1 MAADRTAAGDRGAT
15 AADTEPR
22 QRLLEDLLAWGAPR
36 PADDP
41 DLVADLRAELE
52 AGLATLGGDLAAA
65 AAGARQGRLLVSKS
79 GLDRLACDGWQ
90 RDPRPYTHS
99 WPNVRGTLT
108 HLAVE
113 QDWHEQRADVPAVV
127 VDRVWRAEATRR
139 PGDPS
144 SMSRWLNHLPADDAA
159 LLRTQVTDLL
169 TDFREV
175 WPLLPAHAVR
185 ARVERPVEVPL
196 AGGRVVLRGVPDLVL
211 LSPRRD
217 DRARTLVVDLKTGL
231 PRPEHD
237 RHELRFYALLV
248 ALAWGRLPFRWATYY
263 VTEGRAE
270 VESLRADTLRVTV
283 RRVLDGVT
291 QLVRLGAGTGDE
303 RLQGGSWCRFCA
315 REDDCEVGA
324 EARRLQAV
332 SQPTGMLAP

>member
-1 MAADRTAAGDRGAT
+1 MAAQRDTSSALAGA
-15 AADTEPR
+15 PR
-22 QRLLEDLLAWGAPR
+22 QRLLEDLLAWGGPR

-41 DLVADLRAELE
+41 TLVADLRTELE
-52 AGLATLGGDLAAA
+52 DGLARLGTGLATAAA
-65 AAGARQGRLLVSKS
+65 DARQGRLLVSKS
-79 GLDRLACDGWQ
+79 ALDRLACDGWQ
-90 RDPRPYTHS
+90 RDPKPYTHS

-113 QDWHEQRADVPAVV
+113 QDWHERRADVPTGV

-139 PGDPS
+139 PGDPAS
-144 SMSRWLNHLPADDAA
+144 LSAWLNRLPGDEAAA
-159 LLRTQVTDLL
+159 LRGQVADLL
-169 TDFREV
+169 ADFREV
-175 WPLLPAHAVR
+175 WPVLPADAVR
-185 ARVERPVEVPL
+185 ARVERPVEVAL
-196 AGGRVVLRGVPDLVL
+196 AGGRVILRGVPDLVL

-283 RRVLDGVT
+283 RRVLDGVA
-291 QLVRLGAGTGDE
+291 QLVRLGAGDPADE
-303 RLQGGSWCRFCA
+303 RLQGGAWCRFCA
-315 REDDCEVGA
+315 REDDCAVA
-324 EARRLQAV
+324 DEARRLRLV
-332 SQPTGMLAP
+332 SQPAGMLGP

>member
-1 MAADRTAAGDRGAT
+1 MAADGGMPAAG
-15 AADTEPR
+15 TEAR
-22 QRLLEDLLAWGAPR
+22 QRLLDELLGWGVPR

-41 DLVADLRAELE
+41 DLVAELRGQLE
-52 AGLATLGGDLAAA
+52 SGLAALGEELSAA

-90 RDPRPYTHS
+90 REPKPYVHS
-99 WPNVRGTLT
+99 WPNVRGTLA

-113 QDWHEQRADVPAVV
+113 QDWHEQRADAPDAV

-144 SMSRWLNHLPADDAA
+144 SMSRWLNDLSADDATQ
-159 LLRTQVTDLL
+159 LRTQVAGLL
-169 TDFREV
+169 GDFREV
-175 WPLLPAHAVR
+175 WPLLPAHAVQ

-217 DRARTLVVDLKTGL
+217 DRARTLVVDLKTGI

-248 ALAWGRLPFRWATYY
+248 ALAWGRLPFRWATFY
-263 VTEGRAE
+263 VAEGRAE

-283 RRVLDGVT
+283 RRVLDGIT
-291 QLVRLGAGTGDE
+291 QLVRVAGDTADE
-303 RLQGGSWCRFCA
+303 RLRGGAWCRFCA
-315 REDDCEVGA
+315 REDHCEVAA
-324 EARRLQAV
+324 EARRLRAV
-332 SQPTGMLAP
+332 SQPIGMLGP